1 MDIQK
6 NQTAGGAAHG
16 REPARCFRLLIAIA
30 ACATALYALPGQATE
45 PLSCNPTYGDI
56 DVTDARYVAAGT
68 DCYTLRLT
76 VHSTGTLSNAGAL
89 TNYLGLDNNAG
100 GRITNAVGGSILLYG
115 SFVNNGHV
123 DNLGR
128 VDAYRQGVNSG
139 SFGNYGTVLNTA
151 GFTNSGSFI
160 NQGGTFQSQAP
171 LMNLGSLMNGPGSQ
185 LVSSDVISNV
195 GTIMNVSGAQL
206 FNNDSL
212 VNSGTLTNLG
222 GNIHNAGDLRNLG
235 TFENQLGAVV
245 NIGDL
250 ANLVTLRNG
259 LNGTFGNFGTLSNQG
274 RLVNQALGTLT
285 NYATLSNQRTLRNEE
300 GGTLVNHG
308 RFSNALGA
316 TLENAGTLTNSPLGE
331 LTNQGAV
338 SNGPDGV
345 LANQGT
351 LTNGKSGT
359 FTNRGSMT
367 NAVGA
372 GVANTG
378 TLNNEA
384 GAHFNNAGRLHNDG
398 VINNAGTLVTG
409 AVTGTVVGS
418 GTYIQTAGSTVV
430 VDGAYP
436 GLSQGEITI
445 NGGQLIG
452 DGRIASPGVVT
463 IAAAAILAPG
473 DGLGDVGAL
482 DFNAPLDLFGSLDI
496 DLNGL
501 AYFDSVSVGGL
512 SGNGA
517 VTFSPDGS
525 TWFSFYLGGNT
536 SQNGG
541 DTFDFFSAQT
551 FANFDAVNFRCL
563 GLMSGLDCGLGMV
576 DGGRGIQLM
585 LFDNSGGGGA
595 EEVPE
600 PGPLGTM
607 LFGLALLWIGRGW
620 RRQQARA
627 TLEARSRK
635 APARP

>member
-6 NQTAGGAAHG
+6 AQTAGGAAHN
-16 REPARCFRLLIAIA
+16 RDLARRFRLLIAMV
-30 ACATALYALPGQATE
+30 ACATALYPLPGRASE
-45 PLSCNPTYGDI
+45 PLSCDPTYGNI
-56 DVTDARYVAAGT
+56 DVTDARHIASGT
-68 DCYTLRLT
+68 GCYTLLLT

-89 TNYLGLDNNAG
+89 TNYVGLDNKVG
-100 GRITNAVGGSILLYG
+100 GQIANAVGGSMLLYG
-115 SFVNNGHV
+115 SFTNDGHL

-128 VDAYRQGVNSG
+128 VDAYRHAFNGG
-139 SFGNYGTVLNTA
+139 SFGNSGTVLNVA

-160 NQGGTFQSQAP
+160 NQDGMFQSQAP
-171 LMNLGSLMNGPGSQ
+171 LMNLGSLVNGPGSQ
-185 LVSSDVISNV
+185 LVSSGAISNV

-222 GNIHNAGDLRNLG
+222 GNIHNASDLRNLG

-245 NIGDL
+245 NSGDL
-250 ANLVTLRNG
+250 ANLATLRNG
-259 LNGTFGNFGTLSNQG
+259 LNGTFGNFGTVSNLGQ
-274 RLVNQALGTLT
+274 LVNQTLGTLT
-285 NYATLSNQRTLRNEE
+285 NYATLSNQRVLRNEV
-300 GGTLVNHG
+300 GGALVNHG

-331 LTNQGAV
+331 LTNQGAL

-345 LANQGT
+345 LTNQGE

-359 FTNRGSMT
+359 FTNRGT
-367 NAVGA
+367 IANAVGA
-372 GVANTG
+372 RMANTG

-384 GAHFNNAGRLHNDG
+384 GAHFNNVGRLDNDG
-398 VINNAGTLVTG
+398 VIDNAGTLVTG

-418 GTYIQTAGSTVV
+418 GSYIQTAGSTVL

-501 AYFDSVSVGGL
+501 AYFDSVRVGGL
-512 SGNGA
+512 SGNGT

-536 SQNGG
+536 SQSGG

-563 GLMSGLDCGLGMV
+563 GLMSGLDCGLDMV

-585 LFDNSGGGGA
+585 LFDNSGGGGT

-600 PGPLGTM
+600 PGPLGIM

-627 TLEARSRK
+627 TLGARSRK